1 MLHVNGYDTGCMMVF
16 VKVLSHVLYSLSQ
29 SIFRVPLSVPHR
41 YHIDVVPGIPDVH
54 WDFVKST
61 TSLVPK

>member
-16 VKVLSHVLYSLSQ
+16 VKVLSQ
-29 SIFRVPLSVPHR
+29 SIFRVPLSVPHG

>member
-1 MLHVNGYDTGCMMVF
+1 MLHVDCCDTGCMMVF

-29 SIFRVPLSVPHR
+29 SIFRVPHG
-41 YHIDVVPGIPDVH
+41 YHIDVVPGIPDVD

-61 TSLVPK
+61 TSLVPKRYRK